1 MEGIKE
7 REGRE
12 RGGKVDGGETGE
24 RDSEEERMEG
34 SS

>member
-1 MEGIKE
+1 MEERQE
-7 REGRE
+7 RETVRRRE
-12 RGGKVDGGETGE
+12 WKGLVSRE